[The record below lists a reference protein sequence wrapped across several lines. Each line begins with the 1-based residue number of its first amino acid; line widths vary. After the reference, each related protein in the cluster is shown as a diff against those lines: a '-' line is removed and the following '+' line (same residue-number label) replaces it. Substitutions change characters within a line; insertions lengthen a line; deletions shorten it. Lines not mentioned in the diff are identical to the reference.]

1 MIVGID
7 LGTTNSLIA
16 YYTDQGPKVIPNRLG
31 EKLTPSI
38 VSIDEDGTVYVG
50 RTAQER
56 LRLYPES
63 SLAVFKR
70 DMGSAKKYQ
79 LGREGVHSRGT
90 FFSCAEKSEGRC
102 RSLSWP
108 ACNRGGDFCSC
119 IFQRHASKGNQAS
132 RGTGGL

>member
-56 LRLYPES
+56 LRL
-63 SLAVFKR
+63 
-70 DMGSAKKYQ
+70 
-79 LGREGVHSRGT
+79 
-90 FFSCAEKSEGRC
+90 
-102 RSLSWP
+102 
-108 ACNRGGDFCSC
+108 
-119 IFQRHASKGNQAS
+119 
-132 RGTGGL
+132 

>member
-63 SLAVFKR
+63 SAAVFKR

-79 LGREGVHSRGT
+79 LGQKEFT
-90 FFSCAEKSEGRC
+90 AEELSSLVL
-102 RSLSWP
+102 RSLKMQKP
-108 ACNRGGDFCSC
+108 
-119 IFQRHASKGNQAS
+119 ILAS
-132 RGTGGL
+132 L